1 MIYFYLNLA
10 DESIIRPSL
19 LSKCFSILDRRLERN
34 LDNQEIFSKEIS
46 FKNDGLNKLNTY
58 GNIVIN
64 EWIDNSY
71 QNGNNSTKQNY
82 NKSDSLIIQ
91 NKSPKQSEI
100 MNNFFNKNDDQLN
113 DDDERLLSAN
123 RANNALKKKQMG
135 ASFLSEIKEKEDD
148 YESSYKKQCRDSDNL
163 TNTLN
168 RINSKFSDSNVYNRN
183 FNNSD
188 SSNRLNSLHFS
199 IDRNLDLSS
208 QNRSSQNKSSKKV
221 MNQVNVVKGN
231 NSPNVNQTLNSG
243 TNLNILKDLNNPST
257 NYYSNPTAQNINS
270 GPNTNSNP
278 DTNSNLNM
286 NNSLNNINN
295 KNFIYQI
302 NTSINSSAIN
312 IISTNRI
319 NTISHQN
326 NDALA
331 HSKTIANE
339 KPQNHKNRNYDN
351 SYCIRELQDLV
362 GLVKKRF
369 YLAKIDDE
377 FFYNPWDCPVIKES
391 ELSEIFKDNNLRTK
405 LVKYCKNSFIK
416 VKPNKASKIST
427 KNFDPVK
434 AWICGIQ
441 MAAMNIQSLEDD
453 HVLINKIFFKFNK
466 GCGVVLKPD
475 FLRDSKI
482 KYDRFYLK
490 PLMKIKIDIIS
501 CLMLQTCVRNFNK
514 QDNIYF
520 ESYLVGSWEDDKIN
534 PKYKSKTY
542 GNHLINLV
550 FDNESIKFD
559 VYEPEICF
567 WMIKIY
573 LSNNLIARSCVP
585 ISIMNE
591 GIRVVSLV
599 DMNCN
604 EFEDCV
610 LLVRINKNSIIE
622 SN

>member
-1 MIYFYLNLA
+1 
-10 DESIIRPSL
+10 
-19 LSKCFSILDRRLERN
+19 
-34 LDNQEIFSKEIS
+34 
-46 FKNDGLNKLNTY
+46 
-58 GNIVIN
+58 
-64 EWIDNSY
+64 
-71 QNGNNSTKQNY
+71 
-82 NKSDSLIIQ
+82 
-91 NKSPKQSEI
+91 
-100 MNNFFNKNDDQLN
+100 
-113 DDDERLLSAN
+113 
-123 RANNALKKKQMG
+123 
-135 ASFLSEIKEKEDD
+135 
-148 YESSYKKQCRDSDNL
+148 
-163 TNTLN
+163 
-168 RINSKFSDSNVYNRN
+168 
-183 FNNSD
+183 
-188 SSNRLNSLHFS
+188 
-199 IDRNLDLSS
+199 
-208 QNRSSQNKSSKKV
+208 
-221 MNQVNVVKGN
+221 
-231 NSPNVNQTLNSG
+231 
-243 TNLNILKDLNNPST
+243 
-257 NYYSNPTAQNINS
+257 
-270 GPNTNSNP
+270 
-278 DTNSNLNM
+278 
-286 NNSLNNINN
+286 
-295 KNFIYQI
+295 
-302 NTSINSSAIN
+302 
-312 IISTNRI
+312 
-319 NTISHQN
+319 
-326 NDALA
+326 
-331 HSKTIANE
+331 
-339 KPQNHKNRNYDN
+339 
-351 SYCIRELQDLV
+351 
-362 GLVKKRF
+362 
-369 YLAKIDDE
+369 
-377 FFYNPWDCPVIKES
+377 
-391 ELSEIFKDNNLRTK
+391 
-405 LVKYCKNSFIK
+405 
-416 VKPNKASKIST
+416 
-427 KNFDPVK
+427 
-434 AWICGIQ
+434 